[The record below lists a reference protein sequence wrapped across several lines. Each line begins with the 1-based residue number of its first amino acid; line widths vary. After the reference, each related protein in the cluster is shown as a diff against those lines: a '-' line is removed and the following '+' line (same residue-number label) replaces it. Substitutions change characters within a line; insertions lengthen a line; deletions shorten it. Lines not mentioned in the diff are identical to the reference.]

1 MPDIDRRTA
10 ITATGLATLGSTPK
24 EGSLAHALEQASVS
38 GDGVA
43 VICIDLDHFKEANDL
58 HGHLAGDAILT
69 EVARRLRASVAAPSF
84 AARLG
89 GDEFVVVQIGGGEQP
104 AAAAAEL
111 CANLLEVLVLFV
123 RDNIAIANLGE
134 KDGRKM
140 APLLCTFFFF
150 ILTLNLMGLIPL
162 FATATA
168 NINVTA
174 ALATTTLAVMI
185 GGAIYKNGPVGFLHA
200 FIPHGVPWPVL
211 ILLTPIEIM
220 GMFIKTFS
228 LTIRLFANMFAGHVV
243 IYTLIGLVVMFGPF
257 AFASIGLAVGIYVL
271 KIVVALLQAYVFTLL
286 SAMFIAQIHHPAH

>member
-1 MPDIDRRTA
+1 MSETA
-10 ITATGLATLGSTPK
+10 VNVVDQAARNEAVMAYVMGKAQNATYWKLPFLGKLPLPEWLTLHGLMLV
-24 EGSLAHALEQASVS
+24 LASVFLLLS
-38 GDGVA
+38 FYFA
-43 VICIDLDHFKEANDL
+43 F
-58 HGHLAGDAILT
+58 
-69 EVARRLRASVAAPSF
+69 RRRDPVPRGF
-84 AARLG
+84 
-89 GDEFVVVQIGGGEQP
+89 
-104 AAAAAEL
+104 
-111 CANLLEVLVLFV
+111 ANLLELLVLFV

-134 KDGRKM
+134 KDGRKL

-162 FATATA
+162 FTTATA

-185 GGAIYKNGPVGFLHA
+185 GGAIYKNGLVGFLHA

-211 ILLTPIEIM
+211 IILTPIEIM

-243 IYTLIGLVVMFGPF
+243 IYTLIGLVVMFGPL
-257 AFASIGLAVGIYVL
+257 AFASIGLAIGIYVL